1 MIMPNIGKQDTILKF
16 RSKSTLTKGDSIKVK
31 LTDSNDA
38 AIAQSNC

>member
-16 RSKSTLTKGDSIKVK
+16 RSNSTLTKGDSIKVK